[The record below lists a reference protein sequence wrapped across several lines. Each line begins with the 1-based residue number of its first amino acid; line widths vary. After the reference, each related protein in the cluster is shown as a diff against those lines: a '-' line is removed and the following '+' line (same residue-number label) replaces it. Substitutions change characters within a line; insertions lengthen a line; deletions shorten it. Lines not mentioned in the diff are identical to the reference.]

1 MDKYMCRAKRIDNG
15 EWVYGYYFERKDIMG
30 NIIESVIIE
39 DAYEQ
44 IHGGRRLLESMFNK
58 ECFGVDPNTVCRCA
72 GMTEFVMTD
81 KSVNSPL
88 FEGDIVEV

>member
-1 MDKYMCRAKRIDNG
+1 MDKYMCRAKRIDNS

-58 ECFGVDPNTVCRCA
+58 ECLGLILRRYVSVLAGTTV
-72 GMTEFVMTD
+72 T
-81 KSVNSPL
+81 KH
-88 FEGDIVEV
+88 